1 MSHTNSTPHYEL
13 SQFLSTDT
21 PGWLTDVNQD
31 NSKIDTALYNNAD
44 AISTAETEI
53 NAINNRLDNN
63 LPASGTVGYVLQ
75 KTATGAA
82 WADLGISD
90 NIFDM
95 IYPVGSIYMTYDAN
109 FNPAN
114 TFGGSWTRIQDRFL
128 LGAGSSYSSGSVGGA
143 ATHTLTTNEMP
154 SHSHQA
160 LESNRIVNV
169 SSGEGYTVPV
179 GNTYGS
185 TGRYSTTSTGGGR
198 AHNNMPPYLVVNIW
212 RRTA

>member
-44 AISTAETEI
+44 AISTAETNI

-63 LPASGTVGYVLQ
+63 LPAAGTVGYVLT

-114 TFGGSWTRIQDRFL
+114 NFGGTWTRIQDRFL

-143 ATHTLTTNEMP
+143 ATHTLTANEIP
-154 SHSHQA
+154 SHHH
-160 LESNRIVNV
+160 ETINSNRYTNV
-169 SSGEGYTVPV
+169 SSGEGYSVPV
-179 GNTYGS
+179 GNSYGS
-185 TGRYSTTSTGGGR
+185 TGSYQTSNTGGGR